1 MSQATAT
8 RPARTALC
16 LCGGGIT
23 GGMYEI
29 GALAALD
36 DFIAGKDGGQ
46 PFTLNDFDV
55 FVGTSAGAMLA
66 TCVAGGVPVRRL
78 FRAAIEDD
86 SSFMPA
92 RRTDIFRFDIRQ
104 GLGFARDLGGV
115 ALASAARALRGKME
129 LRDIPGVVISGL
141 LDALP
146 AGVFSLR
153 HYERYL
159 QRFLTHHGIPTAF
172 SDVKRELYI
181 TANDLDSGHRVLFGQ
196 GELAEV
202 PIATAICASSAIP
215 LFFEPVRWGGR
226 DFIDGAVGKV
236 AHADVALARGADLIV
251 VVNPLVPIFN
261 DPDREGLPTPLVG
274 ARHLRDKGM
283 LAVYSQA
290 GKMSTRTKLHQGLR
304 RYRVAHPEATLL
316 VIEPPAEEADIFL
329 SNPMSFTQ
337 QKRMLRFGYEST
349 ARLLAADRPTWET
362 AFGRHR
368 VRVDVSRFRAPWE
381 LSA

>member
-1 MSQATAT
+1 MSPVEQ

-36 DFIAGKDGGQ
+36 DFIAGREGGGA
-46 PFTLNDFDV
+46 FSLNDFDV
-55 FVGTSAGAMLA
+55 HVGTSAGSVLA
-66 TCVAGGVPVRRL
+66 ACVAAGVPARKL
-78 FRAAIEDD
+78 FRAALEDD
-86 SSFMPA
+86 ASFMPA
-92 RRTDIFRFDIRQ
+92 RRTDIFRFDVRQ
-104 GLGFARDLGGV
+104 GLGFARDLIGV
-115 ALASAARALRGKME
+115 ALSSTAQAVRGKME
-129 LRDIPGVVISGL
+129 LRDIPGIVINGL

-153 HYERYL
+153 HYEKYL
-159 QRFLTHHGIPTAF
+159 ERFLKHHGIPTRFA
-172 SDVKRELYI
+172 DVRRELYI

-215 LFFEPVRWGGR
+215 LFFEPIRWHGR

-236 AHADVALARGADLIV
+236 EHADVALARGCDLII

-261 DPDREGLPTPLVG
+261 DPHREGLPTPLVG
-274 ARHLRDKGM
+274 ARHLRDKGL

-290 GKMSTRTKLHQGLR
+290 GKMSTRTKLHQGLK
-304 RYRVAHPEATLL
+304 RYRASHPHATILI
-316 VIEPPAEEADIFL
+316 IEPPADESDIFL
-329 SNPMSFTQ
+329 ANPMSFSSQ
-337 QKRMLRFGYEST
+337 GRMLRFGYEST
-349 ARLLAADRPTWET
+349 ARLLQAQHTAWEL
-362 AFGRHR
+362 AFAKHR
-368 VRVDVSRFRAPWE
+368 VRVDAGRLRNAWE

>member
-1 MSQATAT
+1 MVSTAA

-23 GGMYEI
+23 GSMYEI
-29 GALAALD
+29 GALAAID
-36 DFIAGKDGGQ
+36 DFIADKDGGQ
-46 PFTLNDFDV
+46 PFTLNDLDV

-66 TCVAGGVPVRRL
+66 TTLAAGVSARAI
-78 FRAAIEDD
+78 FRAALDD
-86 SSFMPA
+86 DKSFMPA
-92 RRTDIFRFDIRQ
+92 RRTDIFRFDARQ
-104 GLGFARDLGGV
+104 GLGMARDLAGV
-115 ALASAARALRGKME
+115 ALASVARALRGKME
-129 LRDIPGVVISGL
+129 LRDIPGVVIAGL

-159 QRFLTHHGIPTAF
+159 QRFLQHHGLPTHF
-172 SDVKRELYI
+172 SDVRRELYI

-215 LFFEPVRWGGR
+215 LFFEPVRYKGR

-236 AHADVALARGADLIV
+236 EHADVALARGCDLIII
-251 VVNPLVPIFN
+251 VNPLVPIYN

-304 RYRVAHPEATLL
+304 RYQASHPEATLL
-316 VIEPPAEEADIFL
+316 LVEPPADEADIFL
-329 SNPMSFTQ
+329 ANPMSFSSQ
-337 QKRMLRFGYEST
+337 RRMLRFGYEST
-349 ARLLAADRPTWET
+349 ARLLAAERPKWEA

-368 VRVDVSRFRAPWE
+368 VRVDASRLRAPWE
-381 LSA
+381 ISA

>member
-1 MSQATAT
+1 MEVAPAG

-36 DFIAGKDGGQ
+36 DFIAGKEGGQ
-46 PFTLNDFDV
+46 PFTLNDFDLY
-55 FVGTSAGAMLA
+55 VGTSAGSLLA
-66 TCVAGGVPVRRL
+66 TCLAAGVPARRL
-78 FRAAIEDD
+78 FHAALEDD
-86 SSFMPA
+86 ESFMPA
-92 RRTDIFRFDIRQ
+92 RRTDIFRFDVRQ
-104 GLGFARDLGGV
+104 GLGIVRDLLGV
-115 ALASAARALRGKME
+115 ALSSTARALRGR
-129 LRDIPGVVISGL
+129 LQLADIPGVVISGVL
-141 LDALP
+141 ESLP

-159 QRFLTHHGIPTAF
+159 ERFLSHHGLPTRFA
-172 SDVKRELYI
+172 DVRRELYI

-196 GELAEV
+196 GELSEV

-236 AHADVALARGADLIV
+236 AHADVPLARGADLV
-251 VVNPLVPIFN
+251 VIVNPLVPLFN
-261 DPDREGLPTPLVG
+261 DPDREGLPTPIVG
-274 ARHLRDKGM
+274 ARHLRDKGL

-290 GKMSTRTKLHQGLR
+290 AKMSTRTKLHQGIR
-304 RYRVAHPEATLL
+304 RYRASHPQATQL
-316 VIEPPAEEADIFL
+316 VIEPLADEADIFL

-337 QKRMLRFGYEST
+337 QRRILRFGYEST
-349 ARLLAADRPTWET
+349 ARLLNAERPAWEA
-362 AFGRHR
+362 AFGRHH
-368 VRVDVSRFRAPWE
+368 VRVDPSRLRAPWE